1 MEHDYFYFVGDIH
14 TNLYGADAWQF
25 IQTMICEIGEQ
36 CQIFGRSSH
45 SAYYMF
51 AHLDNTNEVIITV
64 EPPVGC
70 YDRDHRFT
78 IFRKATDARGV
89 LKEFAHLIKQYM
101 YNKFKRDY
109 QNPINSDKTLTEY
122 IRSKWNHTN
131 NDVADYLCSQFK
143 ADCYYMRRLYESQLP
158 CSHRRFNSNF
168 KITVAEINYI
178 YTLFRDYLR
187 NREHKFSE
195 KITERFTTDRYNPL
209 MTEMETLRRKEYS
222 RIYDEYEKKII
233 DQTPERQSNVEIQ
246 PSAFIKLQQLI
257 IEFKMQQ
264 EEVIKQLISERD
276 AKLAEINTSLLVA
289 NY

>member
-1 MEHDYFYFVGDIH
+1 MEHNQFYFVGDIR

-36 CQIFGRSSH
+36 DQIFGRAGH
-45 SAYYMF
+45 SAYYMH

-64 EPPVGC
+64 TPPVGY
-70 YDRDHRFT
+70 YDRDHRHT

-89 LKEFAHLIKQYM
+89 LKEFAHLIRRYM
-101 YNKFKRDY
+101 YNKIERDY
-109 QNPINSDKTLTEY
+109 QNPINSDKTLREY
-122 IRSKWNHTN
+122 INSKWNHTN
-131 NDVADYLCSQFK
+131 NDVADYLCSKFK
-143 ADCYYMRRLYESQLP
+143 ADNYYMRRLYESQLTRG
-158 CSHRRFNSNF
+158 HRRFNSNF

-178 YTLFRDYLR
+178 YTLFRDYRR
-187 NREHKFSE
+187 NHEHKFSE
-195 KITERFTTDRYNPL
+195 KIVKRFTTDHYNPM

-233 DQTPERQSNVEIQ
+233 DQTPERQSNVDIQ
-246 PSAFIKLQQLI
+246 SSAFNKLQKLI
-257 IEFKMQQ
+257 CEFKLQQ

-276 AKLAEINTSLLVA
+276 AKLAELNVDLLVA